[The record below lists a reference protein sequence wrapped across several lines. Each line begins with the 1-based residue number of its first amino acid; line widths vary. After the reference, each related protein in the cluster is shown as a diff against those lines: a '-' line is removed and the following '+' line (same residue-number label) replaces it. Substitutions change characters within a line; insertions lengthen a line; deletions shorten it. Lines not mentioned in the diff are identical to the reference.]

1 MKTAI
6 MQCLQQFSSKNN
18 KNVYHDQFLKKGK
31 ITVPLQN
38 CEKRSF

>member
-6 MQCLQQFSSKNN
+6 MFVVFAPVFQSQN
-18 KNVYHDQFLKKGK
+18 DKKIK

-38 CEKRSF
+38 CAKRTF